1 MLKNF
6 FSIISFLFFCVITL
20 FAQERVD
27 VLLKFNQEADLM
39 RVVFETDEAYVN
51 RAKITT
57 SLSQIKIEFPGE
69 YKLLTDKK
77 PPFEIMT
84 TEKALFIN
92 LEEKNEVKFFK
103 LTSPPRLVFDI
114 QKKDSKGEKYLR
126 RQNVTQEAEKILSP
140 TIPKVYVIDSGH
152 GGYDFG
158 ITYGDTNEKNVTLNL
173 GRDLRT
179 ALIKK
184 GKTVFLVRKVDQY
197 ISISDRIQYINK
209 KRPDVFISL
218 HTSISKNF
226 VLNIPKFEDLEI
238 KDIVEL
244 YSITSRQKKYIEKS
258 KFLSESIGKALKE
271 EFGKEIILREMP
283 LPILNSVAAPS
294 VMIEIPSPKFLT
306 YNQEVSKKI
315 IDSII
320 NGLMLYEK

>member
-1 MLKNF
+1 MFKNF
-6 FSIISFLFFCVITL
+6 FLIISILFFSVFTL
-20 FAQERVD
+20 FAQERSEI
-27 VLLKFNQEADLM
+27 LLKFNQEGNLM
-39 RVVFETDEAYVN
+39 RVVFETNETYVN

-57 SLSQIKIEFPGE
+57 SLSQIKIEFSGE
-69 YKLLTDKK
+69 YKLLMEKK

-84 TEKALFIN
+84 AEKALFIN
-92 LEEKNEVKFFK
+92 LEEKNEVKFFR

-114 QKKDSKGEKYLR
+114 QKKDSKGEKYFR
-126 RQNVTQEAEKILSP
+126 RQNVTQEAEKSLPPI
-140 TIPKVYVIDSGH
+140 IPKVYVIDSGH

-158 ITYGDTNEKNVTLNL
+158 ITHGDTNEKNITLNL

-238 KDIVEL
+238 KDIVDL

-258 KFLSESIGKALKE
+258 KFLSESIGKAFKE
-271 EFGKEIILREMP
+271 EFGKEVILREMP